1 VSTTPFEAK
10 ARQEPARAVLDLSGE
25 INRMAE
31 ERMAAAYDEAV
42 ASDPKNV
49 ALDFHEVSYINSTG
63 IAVIVG
69 LLARARKEG
78 RTVSALG
85 LSDHYRHIFEITRLA
100 DFMTIVDDQTTEA
113 ETAARGAAR
122 G

>member
-1 VSTTPFEAK
+1 MSTAPFEATVRRE
-10 ARQEPARAVLDLSGE
+10 AGRAVLDLSGE
-25 INRMAE
+25 ISRMAE
-31 ERMAAAYDEAV
+31 EGMNAAYDDAV
-42 ASDPKNV
+42 TSDPKEI
-49 ALDFHEVSYINSTG
+49 ALDFDDVTYINSTG

-78 RTVSALG
+78 RTVSAFG

-100 DFMTIVDDQTTEA
+100 DFMTIVDEGTTEA
-113 ETAARGAAR
+113 ETAAGGAAA